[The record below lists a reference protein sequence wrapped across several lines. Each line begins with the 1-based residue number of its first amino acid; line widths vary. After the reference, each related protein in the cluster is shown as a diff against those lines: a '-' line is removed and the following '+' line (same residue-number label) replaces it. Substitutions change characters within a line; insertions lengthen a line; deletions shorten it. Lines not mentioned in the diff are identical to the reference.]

1 MTMCGIVGYA
11 GTEQAAPIL
20 LDGLERLEYRGYDSA
35 GIAVLSEEKGLQLR
49 KTKGRLKVLSALV
62 DGGKALEGRMGIG
75 HTRWATHGE
84 PNDVNSH
91 PHLSQ
96 NGQIAVVH
104 NGIIENYLEI
114 KEFLVTKGVHFCSD
128 TDTEVVAQ
136 LLEYFYLQNG
146 GNIMAA
152 VYTVLDRIEGA
163 YALGILCKDL
173 PDSFIAARKDAPLL
187 LGYGE
192 NCKFIASDVT
202 AIIKHTRD
210 VSYMEDG
217 EVAVVS
223 AGEIKVYDALG
234 QPVEKEHS
242 FIDWDVS
249 AAEKGG
255 YAHFMFKEIM
265 EQPEAVRKTVSPRLK
280 DGRVCF
286 EELSLS
292 EDYIRG
298 LKKIFIVACGSSYHV
313 GVVAKYNMERML
325 RRPVD
330 VMLASEFRYA
340 DPLVD
345 QDTLV
350 IVISQSGETL
360 DTMAAL
366 REAKKLGARIL
377 SVVNVVGS
385 SIARES
391 DDVLYTWAGPEIAV
405 ATTKA
410 YSTQLV
416 LLDMLG
422 LYFADIIGSVSKE
435 EYARL
440 AEELQALPAK
450 MEKVLEN
457 TEEIK
462 YLASRYFN
470 HASVFY
476 IGRNLDYALGL
487 EGSLKLKEISYIHS
501 EAYASGELKHGTIS
515 LIEDGTLVVALGTY
529 TPLFDKALSNIIEVK
544 ARGADIVAL
553 TTESR
558 RGDMEK
564 TVENV
569 LTVPDTHIILQP
581 SLGIVPLQ
589 LFAYYVALQ
598 RGCDIDKPRNLAK
611 SVTVE

>member
-1 MTMCGIVGYA
+1 MCGIVGYA
-11 GTEQAAPIL
+11 GREQAAPIL

-35 GIAVLSEEKGLQLR
+35 GIAVLSESAGLQV
-49 KTKGRLKVLSALV
+49 KKAKGRLKVLSAMV
-62 DGGKALEGRMGIG
+62 DGGRSVDGFIGVG

-84 PNDVNSH
+84 PNYINSH
-91 PHLSQ
+91 PHT
-96 NGQIAVVH
+96 GEHGKIALVH
-104 NGIIENYLEI
+104 NGIIENYVEI
-114 KEFLVTKGVHFCSD
+114 KDFLISRGVHFCSD

-136 LLEYFYLQNG
+136 LLEYYYLISG
-146 GNIMAA
+146 DLLGS
-152 VYTVLDRIEGA
+152 VYKVLDRIEGA
-163 YALGILCKDL
+163 YALGILCADM

-192 NCKFIASDVT
+192 GCNFIASDVT

-210 VSYMEDG
+210 ISYMDDG
-217 EVAVVS
+217 EVAVVT
-223 AGEIKVYDALG
+223 ADEIQVFDALG
-234 QPVEKEHS
+234 QPVEKQHS
-242 FIDWDVS
+242 YVDWDVS

-265 EQPEAVRKTVSPRLK
+265 EQPEAVRKTISPRIKNKLIE
-280 DGRVCF
+280 F

-292 EDYIRG
+292 DEYIAS
-298 LKKIFIVACGSSYHV
+298 LSKIFIIACGSSYHV
-313 GVVAKYNMERML
+313 GMVGRYNLERLL
-325 RRPVD
+325 RKPVE

-345 QDTLV
+345 EHTLV
-350 IVISQSGETL
+350 VVISQSGETL
-360 DTMAAL
+360 DSMAAL
-366 REAKKLGARIL
+366 REAKSLGARIL
-377 SVVNVVGS
+377 SIVNVVGS

-416 LLDMLG
+416 LLDMFGVWL
-422 LYFADIIGSVSKE
+422 AKKTGSIKPSD
-435 EYARL
+435 YAL
-440 AEELQALPAK
+440 IVEELLALPEK
-450 MEKVLEN
+450 MESVLEN
-457 TEEIK
+457 IDEIK

-470 HASVFY
+470 HNSVFY

-501 EAYASGELKHGTIS
+501 EAYAAGELKHGTIS
-515 LIEDGTLVVALGTY
+515 LIEEGTLVVALCTY
-529 TPLFDKALSNIIEVK
+529 APLFDKAVSNIVEVQ
-544 ARGADIVAL
+544 ARGADVIAL

-558 RGDMEK
+558 RRQMGK

-569 LTVPDTHIILQP
+569 LTVPDTHLILQP
-581 SLGIVPLQ
+581 SLGVIPLQ

>member
-1 MTMCGIVGYA
+1 MCGIVGYA
-11 GTEQAAPIL
+11 GREQAAPIL

-35 GIAVLSEEKGLQLR
+35 GIAVLSESAGLQV
-49 KTKGRLKVLSALV
+49 KKAKGRLKVLSAMV
-62 DGGKALEGRMGIG
+62 DGGRSVDGFIGVG

-84 PNDVNSH
+84 PNYINSH
-91 PHLSQ
+91 PHTSEQ
-96 NGQIAVVH
+96 GKIALVH
-104 NGIIENYLEI
+104 NGIIENYVEI
-114 KEFLVTKGVHFCSD
+114 KDFLISRGVHFCSD

-136 LLEYFYLQNG
+136 LLEYYYLISG
-146 GNIMAA
+146 DLLGS
-152 VYTVLDRIEGA
+152 VYKVLDRIEGA
-163 YALGILCKDL
+163 YALGILCADM
-173 PDSFIAARKDAPLL
+173 PDTFIAARKDAPLL

-192 NCKFIASDVT
+192 GCNFIASDVT

-210 VSYMEDG
+210 ISYMDDG
-217 EVAVVS
+217 EVAVVT
-223 AGEIKVYDALG
+223 ADEIQVFDALG
-234 QPVEKEHS
+234 QPVEKQHS
-242 FIDWDVS
+242 YVDWDVS

-265 EQPEAVRKTVSPRLK
+265 EQPEAVRKTISPRIKNKLIE
-280 DGRVCF
+280 F

-292 EDYIRG
+292 DEYIAS
-298 LKKIFIVACGSSYHV
+298 LSKIFIIACGSSYHV
-313 GVVAKYNMERML
+313 GMVGRYNLERLL
-325 RRPVD
+325 RKPVE

-340 DPLVD
+340 NPLVD
-345 QDTLV
+345 EHTLV

-360 DTMAAL
+360 DSMAAL
-366 REAKKLGARIL
+366 REAKSLGARIL
-377 SVVNVVGS
+377 SIVNVVGS

-416 LLDMLG
+416 LLDMFGVWL
-422 LYFADIIGSVSKE
+422 AKKTGSIKPSD
-435 EYARL
+435 YAL
-440 AEELQALPAK
+440 IVEELLALPEK
-450 MEKVLEN
+450 MESVLEN
-457 TEEIK
+457 IDEIK

-470 HASVFY
+470 HNSVFY

-501 EAYASGELKHGTIS
+501 EAYAAGELKHGTIS
-515 LIEDGTLVVALGTY
+515 LIEEGTLVVALCTY
-529 TPLFDKALSNIIEVK
+529 APLFDKAVSNIVEVQ
-544 ARGADIVAL
+544 ARGADVIAL

-558 RGDMEK
+558 RRQMGK

-569 LTVPDTHIILQP
+569 LTVPDTHLILQP
-581 SLGIVPLQ
+581 SLGVIPLQ